1 MFATQERSRIRDA
14 LIARARADDQIV
26 GAALVGSAARGEE
39 DAWSD
44 IDVVLQLAPDAD
56 EPAVVE
62 AWTRWIDDRFTVA
75 DTLDVVAGARYRVLL
90 LASSLQIDVSFW
102 PYAEFRGTGESFQL
116 VFGAPNPP
124 SLQSAPDLD
133 ALIGMGWLYALHARS
148 AIARGRPWQAV
159 MMLDDLR
166 NQIISLACIRHGL
179 NPWHGRDVDRL
190 PPLSKTL
197 FCGVDHRRCP
207 PHHCSHPSGCSSSS
221 SSPKSRNTTPSAQLH
236 SSSRSKRS
244 PRHRTN

>member
-1 MFATQERSRIRDA
+1 MFTGPERSQIRDE
-14 LIARARADDQIV
+14 LIAHARADDRIA

-44 IDVVLQLAPDAD
+44 IDLVLQLAPDAD

-62 AWTRWIDDRFTVA
+62 AWTRWIADRFALA
-75 DTLDVVAGARYRVLL
+75 DTLDVMAGARYRVFL

-116 VFGAPNPP
+116 VFGTPNPP
-124 SLQSAPDLD
+124 SVPSAPDLD

-148 AIARGRPWQAV
+148 AIARGRLWQAV

-166 NQIISLACIRHGL
+166 NQIIALACIHHRL

-190 PPLSKTL
+190 PATEREALRQSRPTEVSAPALRSSKQMLIEQFLAEVARHDPARACALAQPLHTL
-197 FCGVDHRRCP
+197 AAP
-207 PHHCSHPSGCSSSS
+207 
-221 SSPKSRNTTPSAQLH
+221 
-236 SSSRSKRS
+236 
-244 PRHRTN
+244 